1 MVHSDHYEGI
11 VQLSALSVPSTITRP
26 WFSVWRVFISSSV
39 THYVLFLK
47 VDNSSFII
55 FLIFIHISSMNLRI
69 SLAMRFYTIVTIF
82 YGIHC
87 TLSNCNCIR
96 ILQRAFVI
104 RYSIM
109 KNWHLVAIIVGFLR
123 CADINW
129 WWYCRCKRINTIC
142 IRWCHI
148 WDGGSN
154 GCARLL
160 LW

>member
-1 MVHSDHYEGI
+1 MVHSDHYEGV
-11 VQLSALSVPSTITRP
+11 VQLSALSVPSTVARP
-26 WFSVWRVFISSSV
+26 WFSVWRVFNSGSAL
-39 THYVLFLK
+39 HYVLFWK
-47 VDNSSFII
+47 VYNSSFII
-55 FLIFIHISSMNLRI
+55 LLIFIHISSMNLSI
-69 SLAMRFYTIVTIF
+69 SLAMRFYTEVTIF
-82 YGIHC
+82 YGVHC
-87 TLSNCNCIR
+87 TLSYCNCIR

-109 KNWHLVAIIVGFLR
+109 KNRHLVAMIEGFVR

-129 WWYCRCKRINTIC
+129 WWYCGCKRIHTVS